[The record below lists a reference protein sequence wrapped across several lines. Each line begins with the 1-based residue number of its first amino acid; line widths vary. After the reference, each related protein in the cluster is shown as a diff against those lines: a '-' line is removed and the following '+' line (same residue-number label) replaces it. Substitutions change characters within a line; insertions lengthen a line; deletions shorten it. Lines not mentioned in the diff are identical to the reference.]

1 MLRQIL
7 VSINMLEVTFF
18 RNTGLGLSKSK
29 TFNQLIMKTFIKIK
43 LNLH

>member
-7 VSINMLEVTFF
+7 VSINMLELTFF

-29 TFNQLIMKTFIKIK
+29 ALFINFCEIIKFLKT
-43 LNLH
+43 